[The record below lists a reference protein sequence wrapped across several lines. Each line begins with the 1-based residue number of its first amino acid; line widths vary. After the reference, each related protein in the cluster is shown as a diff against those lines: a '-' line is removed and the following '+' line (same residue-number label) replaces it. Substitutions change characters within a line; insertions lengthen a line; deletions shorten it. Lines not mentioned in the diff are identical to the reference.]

1 VTEDKERQEQS
12 QEKVEFTIP
21 WSEKREEFGTI
32 SADEEMIARAW
43 EMNEDLVFFFL
54 MWLGTY

>member
-1 VTEDKERQEQS
+1 VTEDKVRQEQS